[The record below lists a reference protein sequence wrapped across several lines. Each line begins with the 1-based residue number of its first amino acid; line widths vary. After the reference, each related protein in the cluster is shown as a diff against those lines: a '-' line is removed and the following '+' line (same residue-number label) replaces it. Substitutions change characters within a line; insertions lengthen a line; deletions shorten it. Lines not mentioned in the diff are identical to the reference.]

1 MASDSLVNYFREKK
15 TYRKKLIKAIARRDL
30 TTVKALKQKKPK
42 LEINHLIRER
52 YSVFND
58 AIKDLDD
65 PLTLL
70 SLIAKFPAHRLFKV
84 SPQQINLAKTLIL
97 MIKSYIVQNRV
108 LRKVFLSVKG
118 IYFQVEIMGNKITW
132 LEPYPFVTTLPFD
145 VDYKIMLSFTEFYQ
159 TLLKFVIF
167 RFFSQ
172 KGLIY
177 PPQINNSDESE
188 TRSFE
193 TTSTFQN
200 CKIELRENTTSGEQ
214 NEEED
219 TILKTKKSAKVEE
232 LFNGFVF
239 FLSSEVQHDL
249 FEFIILSCG
258 GAVVYTPD
266 NFSSDLYKDTRI
278 THVIS
283 DRKFEQIPKLPNREY
298 VQPQWIADSLN
309 NKFLLPTKDYEP
321 GQFLPPHLSPFND
334 ESKQSV
340 VLSRQEE
347 INKYKGEYVEENV
360 EFSSEDDEVDE
371 KQLED
376 EKANYKVVKDVYN
389 AELEDNKKIK
399 NIKKGEKEKEG
410 LQKMMLTKKRQRL
423 LERIENFDEDKKQ
436 KVKEIIKRKKEIKG
450 KN

>member
-1 MASDSLVNYFREKK
+1 MTKKIKKGEKGANSKYITRSKAIKRLDMSLKDFRRLCILKGIHPRQPTKGSTNNHKTYYHLKDLSFMASDSLVNYFREKK

-97 MIKSYIVQNRV
+97 MFKSYIVQNRV

-177 PPQINNSDESE
+177 PP
-188 TRSFE
+188 
-193 TTSTFQN
+193 
-200 CKIELRENTTSGEQ
+200 
-214 NEEED
+214 
-219 TILKTKKSAKVEE
+219 
-232 LFNGFVF
+232 
-239 FLSSEVQHDL
+239 
-249 FEFIILSCG
+249 
-258 GAVVYTPD
+258 
-266 NFSSDLYKDTRI
+266 
-278 THVIS
+278 
-283 DRKFEQIPKLPNREY
+283 
-298 VQPQWIADSLN
+298 
-309 NKFLLPTKDYEP
+309 
-321 GQFLPPHLSPFND
+321 
-334 ESKQSV
+334 
-340 VLSRQEE
+340 
-347 INKYKGEYVEENV
+347 
-360 EFSSEDDEVDE
+360 
-371 KQLED
+371 
-376 EKANYKVVKDVYN
+376 
-389 AELEDNKKIK
+389 
-399 NIKKGEKEKEG
+399 
-410 LQKMMLTKKRQRL
+410 
-423 LERIENFDEDKKQ
+423 
-436 KVKEIIKRKKEIKG
+436 
-450 KN
+450 